1 MFILNEKV
9 FYPGHGVAKINRIID
24 KRVDGS
30 TLQFFELTFINKD
43 MTILVP
49 TSNLPS
55 VGVRRLSSDNGVD
68 GIFKMLS
75 ERAKPISTDPSG
87 SNWNKRNKEYQR
99 KLRSGSL
106 QEICEIYRD
115 LKQISSQKELS
126 FGEKSLLQET
136 ESLLSQ
142 EIAIVKRVGE
152 DVIVQELRA
161 QFDASEV
168 SHQFTA

>member
-1 MFILNEKV
+1 MFILNDKV
-9 FYPGHGVAKINRIID
+9 FYPVHGVAKISRIID

-55 VGVRRLSSDNGVD
+55 VGVRPLSSDNGVD
-68 GIFKMLS
+68 DIFKMLS
-75 ERAKPISTDPSG
+75 EPTKPMSADPNG
-87 SNWNKRNKEYQR
+87 TNWNKRNKEYQR

-106 QEICEIYRD
+106 EEICEIYRD
-115 LKQISSQKELS
+115 LKQISSHKELS

-136 ESLLSQ
+136 ESLLAQ
-142 EIAIVKRVGE
+142 EIAIVKHVGE
-152 DVIVQELRA
+152 EVIVQELRA
-161 QFDASEV
+161 QFDS
-168 SHQFTA
+168 SHSDHHIRA

>member
-1 MFILNEKV
+1 MFTLNEKV
-9 FYPGHGVAKINRIID
+9 FYPGHGVARINRIID

-30 TLQFFELTFINKD
+30 TFQFFELTFINKD

-55 VGVRRLSSDNGVD
+55 VGVRHLSSDNGVK

-75 ERAKPISTDPSG
+75 EQAKPISTDPSG

-106 QEICEIYRD
+106 KEICEIYRD
-115 LKQISSQKELS
+115 LKQISIQKELS

-136 ESLLSQ
+136 ESLLAQ
-142 EIAIVKRVGE
+142 EISIVKHVNE
-152 DVIVQELRA
+152 DAIVQELRE
-161 QFDASEV
+161 QFDTSGSSNRMSV
-168 SHQFTA
+168 